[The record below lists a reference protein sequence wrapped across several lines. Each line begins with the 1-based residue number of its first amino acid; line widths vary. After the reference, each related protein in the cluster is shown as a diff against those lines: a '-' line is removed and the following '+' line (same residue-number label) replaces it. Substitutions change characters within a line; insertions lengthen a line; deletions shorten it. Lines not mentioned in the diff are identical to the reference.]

1 MGIHTLHVE
10 HVMLL
15 AVYTL
20 LTVANSWLY
29 KGTKGIHW
37 FSLYSFSALLG
48 ALSVALRGDIPDF
61 ISIVIGNLFVVAG
74 YFFFF
79 LSLSELFGRS
89 RLRLYLQ
96 GILLFG
102 AIVTMVEWGSIHP
115 NTRTRL
121 IAYSVVLGLQQA
133 HIAFVISRRQ
143 TAILRTAGA
152 PVAMMLGLLALTN
165 LVRIV
170 GVYHYG
176 APSDYLKAGAFLGW
190 IVIITSCLQCGAMV
204 GYVWMTAALLRNDL
218 QVQASTDPLTGL
230 LNRRAIEREAEPMLT
245 NCRQLSAPACAI
257 LIDLDGFKQ
266 INDRFGHACGDTTL
280 TEVAA
285 CLQREMRKTDLL
297 ARLGGDEFAILLPYT
312 PLEAAAEIAERLRH
326 AVDILKIPCGEDGS
340 GYTGVT
346 ASFGIA
352 ETEPTTRTW
361 EQLAMSCD
369 EALYVAKRAGGNR
382 ALPAEQFA

>member
-1 MGIHTLHVE
+1 
-10 HVMLL
+10 MLL
-15 AVYTL
+15 AIYTL

-29 KGTKGIHW
+29 KGIRGIHW

-48 ALSVALRGDIPDF
+48 ALSVALRGHIPDF
-61 ISIVIGNLFVVAG
+61 LSIVIGNLFVVTG

-96 GILLFG
+96 GTLLFG
-102 AIVTMVEWGSIHP
+102 AVVTMVQWGSIHP
-115 NTRTRL
+115 NTKTRL

-133 HIAFVISRRQ
+133 HIAYVISRRQ
-143 TAILRTAGA
+143 TTILRTAGS
-152 PVAMMLGLLALTN
+152 PVAIMLAFLALTN
-165 LVRIV
+165 VVRIV

-176 APSDYLKAGAFLGW
+176 APADYLKAGAFLGW

-230 LNRRAIEREAEPMLT
+230 LNRRAIEREAEPMLAG
-245 NCRQLSAPACAI
+245 CRELASPACAI

-266 INDRFGHACGDTTL
+266 INDRFGHACGDATL
-280 TEVAA
+280 IEVAA

-312 PLEAAAEIAERLRH
+312 PLEAAGEIAERLRD
-326 AVDILKIPCGEDGS
+326 AVDRLQIPSGEGS
-340 GYTGVT
+340 SKYTGVT

-352 ETEPTTRTW
+352 ETEPMTRTW
-361 EQLAMSCD
+361 EQLAMNCD
-369 EALYVAKRAGGNR
+369 QALYGAKRAGGNR
-382 ALPAEQFA
+382 ALPAEQFV